1 MSAMIRNRRRAEEG
15 IAPSEAQTRALQK
28 KRPRSGPTQ
37 GVAARFLMLWIAA
50 VVATV
55 SAFVVHLAMRHEVVR
70 LGLEVDAARR
80 EQRRLVEDQRL
91 LSIEAASL
99 RHAPRVEAV
108 ARGRLDMDVPTPE
121 RIIPAEAQARRSRR
135 TAGRVR

>member
-1 MSAMIRNRRRAEEG
+1 MSAMIRNRRREAEVEVAAAAS
-15 IAPSEAQTRALQK
+15 APALRKKSRAA
-28 KRPRSGPTQ
+28 GPSN
-37 GVAARFLMLWIAA
+37 GLAARFLMLWIAA

-108 ARGRLDMDVPTPE
+108 ARGQLQMDVPAPE
-121 RIIPAEAQARRSRR
+121 RIVPAEGEARRSRR